1 MLYSKATYRMNL
13 DERVSHDV
21 AELFRTLSDP
31 SRVRIIAALLD
42 GELNISAIV
51 EAVGLSQSAVSHQM
65 RSLRQMRI
73 VRARKE
79 GRQVFYCLDDE
90 HITDLFRQGLEHIHH
105 A

>member
-1 MLYSKATYRMNL
+1 MNL
-13 DERVSHDV
+13 DERTSRDV

-73 VRARKE
+73 VRAHKE

-90 HITDLFRQGLEHIHH
+90 HITDLFRQGLEHIRHE
-105 A
+105 